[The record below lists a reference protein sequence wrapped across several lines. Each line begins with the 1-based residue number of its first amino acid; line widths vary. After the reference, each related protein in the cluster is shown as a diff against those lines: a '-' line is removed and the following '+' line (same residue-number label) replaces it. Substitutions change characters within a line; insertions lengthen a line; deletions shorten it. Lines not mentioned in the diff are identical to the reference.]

1 MSEFLTLVTQNG
13 VTGLVTGLFVLL
25 FVFGLS
31 YGQLTVT
38 GGQKRTANVILSIF
52 LSGVSLVNPENPN
65 VLVAAIAS
73 VSSALAYEFI
83 LFLGKQA
90 EARKKKAEAK

>member
-1 MSEFLTLVTQNG
+1 MSEFITLVTQNG

-38 GGQKRTANVILSIF
+38 GGQKRAANVILSIF
-52 LSGVSLVNPENPN
+52 LSGVSLVNPENPD
-65 VLVAAIAS
+65 VVVAAIAS

-83 LFLGKQA
+83 IFIGTQA
-90 EARKKKAEAK
+90 RRKKAEAK